1 MCRENSLEADR
12 LKLGQR
18 ICRKDSFF
26 HKCRLKKIHG
36 NMNVPGE
43 RIEEETKDSWMY
55 YLQIID

>member
-1 MCRENSLEADR
+1 MEADR